1 MLKKLLKKDMT
12 IGITAGIIST
22 LLVTWFIQLITNWF
36 FPKMI
41 NILTFLNASFS
52 DFIYRE
58 IPYATTTRSNES
70 ALLFSFT
77 TAYIFLLLLF
87 FLTYSLAK
95 VYKILSID
103 TDTSSSKDEI
113 VFTEKKN
120 PIISFIKLHNEIF
133 FQISYALFAFLII
146 FCVFITCK
154 DLYIKEKASDLTI
167 NMEIISPLLSD
178 QDYKQLRA
186 NFYSIDS
193 KKDYD
198 DFTNHLEAIANENN
212 ITLRK

>member
-1 MLKKLLKKDMT
+1 M
-12 IGITAGIIST
+12 
-22 LLVTWFIQLITNWF
+22 
-36 FPKMI
+36 
-41 NILTFLNASFS
+41 
-52 DFIYRE
+52 
-58 IPYATTTRSNES
+58 
-70 ALLFSFT
+70 
-77 TAYIFLLLLF
+77 
-87 FLTYSLAK
+87 
-95 VYKILSID
+95 
-103 TDTSSSKDEI
+103 
-113 VFTEKKN
+113 FTEKKN

-198 DFTNHLEAIANENN
+198 DFRVSMGKFAIGLSKFHKLKISDKEKLRLTKAFLDFNESFEDLMQRN
-212 ITLRK
+212 IIKDAYIWK

>member
-1 MLKKLLKKDMT
+1 MVLSQNDKYFNFFKCIVFRFHIPWNPIRYHYAFKW
-12 IGITAGIIST
+12 ISHT
-22 LLVTWFIQLITNWF
+22 F
-36 FPKMI
+36 F
-41 NILTFLNASFS
+41 LYYS
-52 DFIYRE
+52 IY
-58 IPYATTTRSNES
+58 
-70 ALLFSFT
+70 LSFT
-77 TAYIFLLLLF
+77 TL

-167 NMEIISPLLSD
+167 NMEIISPLLSY

>member
-22 LLVTWFIQLITNWF
+22 LLVMWFIQPITNWF

-70 ALLFSFT
+70 AILFSFT

-120 PIISFIKLHNEIF
+120 PIISFI
-133 FQISYALFAFLII
+133 ISYALFAFLII

-167 NMEIISPLLSD
+167 NMEIISPLLSY